1 MKVVHIISS
10 LVKGGGERVTV
21 ELANKSIENG
31 DDITFVVGWP
41 LAPNLTQNNIN
52 PKINVEFISTKKLIA
67 YLKIIPWIIKNWKWI
82 NTNDVIHC
90 HLTYGGVFG
99 AIINLLYSLFSK
111 NKKFIIVETYHAVG
125 MHIPKFNRWFHSK
138 MMLFK
143 NGVVFMARDFYWDE
157 FTQKHKNLKSIIIPN
172 GISLQ
177 NIKKDDNEKNEFVK
191 NLSIPKC
198 KHLIGTVGM
207 LRPERR
213 PDFYVTMF
221 KLIKEMFKDDD
232 GIHFILGGDGTEYEK
247 IENLRIK
254 DKLEDSFHM
263 IGLISDN
270 PCNVISKLDVYI
282 SVSVGNT
289 TGVSMIEAAM
299 CKVPVIGI
307 QLLENYKAT
316 EKDWVWSHTDLNKVA
331 ERAVF
336 LIDNK
341 KERQK
346 VIDQQY
352 NYVVNNLTSDAMYS
366 SYNLFYKE
374 VRKSNL
380 LN

>member
-1 MKVVHIISS
+1 
-10 LVKGGGERVTV
+10 
-21 ELANKSIENG
+21 
-31 DDITFVVGWP
+31 
-41 LAPNLTQNNIN
+41 
-52 PKINVEFISTKKLIA
+52 
-67 YLKIIPWIIKNWKWI
+67 
-82 NTNDVIHC
+82 
-90 HLTYGGVFG
+90 
-99 AIINLLYSLFSK
+99 
-111 NKKFIIVETYHAVG
+111 
-125 MHIPKFNRWFHSK
+125 
-138 MMLFK
+138 
-143 NGVVFMARDFYWDE
+143 
-157 FTQKHKNLKSIIIPN
+157 
-172 GISLQ
+172 
-177 NIKKDDNEKNEFVK
+177 
-191 NLSIPKC
+191 
-198 KHLIGTVGM
+198 M